1 MKRISKLGSNNQHE
15 VDLQMRHVT
24 IKISAIYKL
33 FYQLND
39 LLLGIIFLIGS
50 FFFFNESTT
59 FYGTILFVIG
69 SIQMLIRPIISI
81 IHDIHINKVMENEKE

>member
-1 MKRISKLGSNNQHE
+1 MKKISKLGSNDQHE

-50 FFFFNESTT
+50 FSFLTRVQLFTAQ
-59 FYGTILFVIG
+59 FYL
-69 SIQMLIRPIISI
+69 
-81 IHDIHINKVMENEKE
+81 